1 MSQSKSEPEHRQ
13 VLVVGAGPGGSTVA
27 NRLAEEGLDVLVIER
42 RQTIGNP
49 AQCGE
54 CLPAWGEMSDAFPS
68 IKQDSWLEDYW
79 QFPDHIL
86 GQYLEWMRVFS
97 PSMKEYGFSLDCYGA
112 HRLQLD
118 GYLAEQAVSQGAEFR
133 TGVELR
139 KVQHQTK
146 LNREVY
152 RTNAGSFTADYV
164 IDASG
169 ALAHVARLRGKGERP
184 SVQLPTIYGQVTGHD
199 SDSFDIFMGSVAP
212 RGYAWIIPKGEIA
225 NVGIGVH
232 YDNLDVPLKQRLD
245 TFCEGLGLTIHS
257 YGGGWIPLGGKV
269 KSAVDGNVLSVGD
282 AAGLVMPSNGGG
294 VGQAIISGKFA
305 AESII
310 SNLENDV
317 PLTDYNKVLS
327 KTMAK
332 PLKNSLRSKNLFWAI
347 CRNDF
352 TTELAMRVLGTNG
365 LRRAVDCRRPLII
378 L

>member
-13 VLVVGAGPGGSTVA
+13 VLVVGGGPGGSTVA

-42 RQTIGNP
+42 RQTVGNP

-54 CLPAWGEMSDAFPS
+54 CLPAWGEMSDAFPL
-68 IKQDSWLEDYW
+68 IKQDPWLEDYW
-79 QFPDHIL
+79 QFPSHII

-97 PSMKEYGFSLDCYGA
+97 PSMKEYGFELDCYGA

-118 GYLAEQAVSQGAEFR
+118 GYLADQAESKGAEFQ
-133 TGVELR
+133 TGTELR
-139 KVQHQTK
+139 KIQNQTK

-152 RTNAGSFTADYV
+152 RTNNGSFTADYV
-164 IDASG
+164 IDATGS
-169 ALAHVARLRGKGERP
+169 LAHVARLRGKGERP
-184 SVQLPTIYGQVTGHD
+184 SVQLPTIYAQVSGHD
-199 SDSFDIFMGSVAP
+199 SDSFDIFMGNVAP

-225 NVGIGVH
+225 NVGVGVH
-232 YDNLDVPLKQRLD
+232 YNNLDIPLKQRLD

-294 VGQAIISGKFA
+294 VGQAMVSGKFA
-305 AESII
+305 ADAII
-310 SNLENDV
+310 SNLNNDI
-317 PLTDYNKVLS
+317 PLTDYNKILT

-332 PLKNSLRSKNLFWAI
+332 QLKISRRSKNLFWTF

-352 TTELAMRVLGTNG
+352 TTELAMRILGTNG

-378 L
+378 I